1 MCIMVSLKNL
11 IDNGDTLECDYF
23 PENDMNNKCH
33 LVIDK
38 KTEEIISVSGGE
50 TKPSMYAGGARSKL
64 AKYIGREDEFP
75 EIEFCI
81 WG

>member
-1 MCIMVSLKNL
+1 MVSLKNL
-11 IDNGDTLECDYF
+11 IDNGDTLECDYY

-50 TKPSMYAGGARSKL
+50 TKPSKL

-75 EIEFCI
+75 EIEYCI

>member
-1 MCIMVSLKNL
+1 MSLLWFHWVCLKTMLMMQQICYTITREDVKNSMVSLKNL

-38 KTEEIISVSGGE
+38 KLKKSS
-50 TKPSMYAGGARSKL
+50 L
-64 AKYIGREDEFP
+64 
-75 EIEFCI
+75 
-81 WG
+81 